1 MQGFVMIPIV
11 SIVGKSDSGKTTLIE
26 KLVPE
31 LVGRGYRV
39 GTVKHDVHG
48 FDVDREGKDSWRH
61 KQAGARSV
69 LIASPVRIALMEDVD
84 RDLPLEGIRDRY
96 FRDVDLI
103 LTEGY
108 KRGPMPKVEVSR
120 RERSRE
126 LICTEADDLVAVV
139 SDQDHE
145 VHVPVFRFEEVK
157 ALADR
162 IEQKVIRGGS
172 GAKERPKGS
181 GRVRLRVDGEPVS
194 LSPFVARFIRR
205 TVSGMISS
213 LKGCD
218 SPGEI
223 ELTIQ
228 PREER

>member
-1 MQGFVMIPIV
+1 MIPIV

-31 LVGRGYRV
+31 LVRRGYRV

-69 LIASPVRIALMEDVD
+69 LIASPARIALIEDVD
-84 RDLPLEGIRDRY
+84 RDLPLQEIRDRY
-96 FRDVDLI
+96 FSDVDLV

-108 KRGPMPKVEVSR
+108 KRGPMPKIEVSR

-145 VHVPVFRFEEVK
+145 VNVPVFRFEEVP

-162 IEQKVIRGGS
+162 IEQRVLEGGLR
-172 GAKERPKGS
+172 AKASPKGAGKVQLS
-181 GRVRLRVDGEPVS
+181 VDGEPVS
-194 LSPFVARFIRR
+194 LSPFVTRFIRR
-205 TVSGMISS
+205 TVGGMISS
-213 LKGCD
+213 LKGCE
-218 SPGEI
+218 SPGKI

-228 PREER
+228 AGEER

>member
-1 MQGFVMIPIV
+1 MIPIV

-31 LVGRGYRV
+31 LVRRGYRI

-48 FDVDREGKDSWRH
+48 FEVDREGKDSWRH

-69 LIASPVRIALMEDVD
+69 LIASPARIALIEDVD
-84 RDLPLEGIRDRY
+84 RDLPLEVIRDRY
-96 FRDVDLI
+96 FSAVDLI

-108 KRGPMPKVEVSR
+108 KRGPMPKVEISR
-120 RERSRE
+120 RERSSE
-126 LICTEADDLVAVV
+126 LICTGDDDLVAVV

-145 VHVPVFRFEEVK
+145 VNVPVFRFEEIP

-162 IEQKVIRGGS
+162 IEQRVLEEGPR
-172 GAKERPKGS
+172 AKDRPKGA
-181 GRVRLRVDGEPVS
+181 GKVRLSVDGETVS

-205 TVSGMISS
+205 TVHGMISS
-213 LKGCD
+213 LKGCA

-223 ELTIQ
+223 DLTIQ
-228 PREER
+228 TGEE